1 MIQKI
6 LIGSDNLGYEMKEF
20 LLEKLKYFEIETID
34 FGCSS
39 IEDTR
44 YYPEIAAKLC
54 TQLLS
59 ETEKARGVLIC
70 GTGLGMTIVANKFQG
85 IYAAHCHDLYSC
97 ERSILSNRANI
108 ICFGAQIISCDF
120 AWEMLRKWID
130 LEFVDGRSTP
140 KLQLLEKIEAENFE
154 KNLKKND

>member
-1 MIQKI
+1 MIKKI
-6 LIGSDNLGYEMKEF
+6 LIGADNLGYEMKTY
-20 LLEKLKYFEIETID
+20 LISKLEGLGIQVID
-34 FGCSS
+34 YGCYSV
-39 IEDTR
+39 DDDR
-44 YYPEIAAKLC
+44 YYPEIAANLC
-54 TQLLS
+54 KQLLK
-59 ETEKARGVLIC
+59 ETISVRGVLIC

-108 ICFGAQIISCDF
+108 ICFGSQIISCGF

-140 KLQLLEKIEAENFE
+140 KLQLLEKIEAENFA
-154 KNLKKND
+154 K